1 MPDISLLMNRQLQ
14 ILKNSPNGQKKIKK
28 ADSKHLIYLNLF
40 PYFVDPVTFGGTYED
55 YVEAFINK
63 VALPFV
69 SWDIYPITTAGIK
82 TEWYK
87 NLEIMRTVC
96 MRHNLPFWTFALAT
110 PHTTS
115 ITYPTPTIEQLRL
128 QLYTGLAYGSQGLQ
142 YFTFWCPPRYDRAFD
157 YHEAPI
163 SDEGVRTHVYELT
176 RTVNREIQNRAFV
189 FLDGTVE
196 AVNHL
201 GGPLPEG
208 THPLTTLPKGG
219 DTLNV
224 INGGITVSQI
234 NNKGRRFLVLVNRSW
249 EEPADLNLHFSAKA
263 KLIRRDGTETSAN
276 LYETLTR
283 IAPGDASIYE
293 ILSNK

>member
-1 MPDISLLMNRQLQ
+1 MAWASIPANELTDANFMALKEAGININFSFHRFKNLNDVKKLLKLSAKYNIKSIVTCPELKSNPDSAVK
-14 ILKNSPNGQKKIKK
+14 ILKSCKGLAGYFLVDEPSASDFEKLAEWAEKIKK

-142 YFTFWCPPRYDRAFD
+142 YFTFYLAVV
-157 YHEAPI
+157 AN
-163 SDEGVRTHVYELT
+163 SD
-176 RTVNREIQNRAFV
+176 
-189 FLDGTVE
+189 
-196 AVNHL
+196 AVGNA
-201 GGPLPEG
+201 
-208 THPLTTLPKGG
+208 
-219 DTLNV
+219 V
-224 INGGITVSQI
+224 
-234 NNKGRRFLVLVNRSW
+234 
-249 EEPADLNLHFSAKA
+249 
-263 KLIRRDGTETSAN
+263 
-276 LYETLTR
+276 
-283 IAPGDASIYE
+283 
-293 ILSNK
+293 

>member
-1 MPDISLLMNRQLQ
+1 M
-14 ILKNSPNGQKKIKK
+14 
-28 ADSKHLIYLNLF
+28 
-40 PYFVDPVTFGGTYED
+40 
-55 YVEAFINK
+55 
-63 VALPFV
+63 
-69 SWDIYPITTAGIK
+69 
-82 TEWYK
+82 
-87 NLEIMRTVC
+87 
-96 MRHNLPFWTFALAT
+96 
-110 PHTTS
+110 
-115 ITYPTPTIEQLRL
+115 
-128 QLYTGLAYGSQGLQ
+128 
-142 YFTFWCPPRYDRAFD
+142 
-157 YHEAPI
+157 
-163 SDEGVRTHVYELT
+163 
-176 RTVNREIQNRAFV
+176 

-201 GGPLPEG
+201 GEPLPEG
-208 THPLTTLPKGG
+208 THPLTTFPKGV

-249 EEPADLNLHFSAKA
+249 EKPADLNLHFSAKA

>member
-1 MPDISLLMNRQLQ
+1 M
-14 ILKNSPNGQKKIKK
+14 KKFIFALVMLFTMTVSASAMSYEEARNEALFLTDKM
-28 ADSKHLIYLNLF
+28 AYELNLTEDQ
-40 PYFVDPVTFGGTYED
+40 YEAAYEINLDYLMRVNTVDDLYGTYWRYRNLD
-55 YVEAFINK
+55 MSYILFDWQYRAFCD
-63 VALPFV
+63 AAYFYRP
-69 SWDIYPITTAGIK
+69 IYWSGIK

-201 GGPLPEG
+201 GEPLPEG
-208 THPLTTLPKGG
+208 THPQVP
-219 DTLNV
+219 
-224 INGGITVSQI
+224 IIC
-234 NNKGRRFLVLVNRSW
+234 RFLRTRSQ
-249 EEPADLNLHFSAKA
+249 NLRANVSGWSAWIAVSLQRK
-263 KLIRRDGTETSAN
+263 
-276 LYETLTR
+276 YLT
-283 IAPGDASIYE
+283 IW
-293 ILSNK
+293 K